1 MANSPELNNLKKEI
15 ADLKKEISRLGGDTF
30 KDIDAAIQSLGG
42 GLNGAQKVLQRMQ
55 EDAADLR
62 NEFTNIASTLKNT
75 LNDLNGQERA
85 VKTIT
90 KSYNTLES
98 LATKL
103 QNHRNGENILSI
115 KQLKI
120 IEKQTQ
126 QEVEKLN
133 TAKETAKS
141 QKEEL
146 ELKIKTGKATA
157 SETEE
162 YNKITNYIKE
172 LNPALNLKNSYLKR
186 IVALTQKEREEE
198 EKIQKTLGITGQA
211 FKGIAN
217 TLQKIGIETE
227 SIDEIST
234 SMRKAAESGK
244 GLDVISAGLKGV
256 FKAIKEGLLTDPA
269 VQIAVLVK
277 SFKVLYDIGADF
289 SQQTANMARNMGIN
303 TTQAREFNKALLEAS
318 QNSANQ
324 AASQK
329 NFTEANNNMN
339 DALGTSVVF
348 SQKMLEDQTSLTK
361 QAGLTNDEAAKLAEI
376 SVYTGKTQENIY
388 DSIGKQ
394 NKGVLSN
401 KKVLSE
407 VLKTSGQLSAL
418 YKNDPVLIAKAV
430 IQAQKLGLTLEQTKK
445 ISSGLLNFEDS
456 ISAELEAELITGKD
470 LNFER
475 ARSLALQGKTAEAA
489 EEIAKQ
495 VGSSAEFSRMNV
507 IAQESLARAANLTVD
522 ELADSLVKR
531 EAIAK
536 IQRNELGENGKRLT
550 QEEAAT
556 KLKEQQMSAT
566 EKMAAASD
574 KLKESLSSVIA
585 GPLGKIVDTISG
597 VIDKIAQSGFG
608 KVLGVIGAVGAVI
621 VSIGGLI
628 IAGKLL
634 STSIMRQLEDRKK
647 GKRGDTASRPLFTD
661 DVGNSGGSRGSSGGG
676 LGGDD
681 SDYSGPRTKTGKPDK
696 RSKEYKKYKNQK
708 SRAGK
713 SRGRGKFG
721 RILGGL
727 SSMMGMAG
735 MVSGNGSYEDDGMES
750 MTDMASSASDMI
762 SGGGGSTTK
771 AASAGKNAAKGGGLF
786 SKIGGFFGGM
796 GKKIGGSMGGVKKF
810 FSGPI
815 AKGFGKALGPILAV
829 IESVSSVSSML
840 SDAKERKAAGEKVNT
855 GKLGKS
861 LVQAAAYP
869 IANASVNLIPG
880 VGTAV
885 SIADGILGAFG
896 MSPIKWLSDNLISL
910 VPDDAFTG
918 LGNMALG
925 SKVSPSEP
933 ASPKPMANGG
943 ITKGPL
949 NALIGEAGAEAV
961 IPLNE
966 FYAKLKEFI
975 QPSQQLKE
983 LKELIQ
989 PSQQPTHI
997 YLDGMKL
1004 SAAMNVNGF
1013 KIQ

>member
-1 MANSPELNNLKKEI
+1 MTKNPEFDNLKKEI
-15 ADLKKEISRLGGDTF
+15 DNLKKEISRLGGDTF

-42 GLNGAQKVLQRMQ
+42 GLKGAQKVLQRMQ
-55 EDAADLR
+55 GDAADLR
-62 NEFTNIASTLKNT
+62 NEFSNISSTLKNT
-75 LNDLNGQERA
+75 LIDLNGQERA

-98 LATKL
+98 LANKL
-103 QNHRNGENILSI
+103 QNHRNGESILSI

-120 IEKQTQ
+120 VEKQTQ
-126 QEVEKLN
+126 QEFEKLK
-133 TAKETAKS
+133 TAKETAKL
-141 QKEEL
+141 QKASL

-162 YNKITNYIKE
+162 YNKIKNYIKE

-186 IVALTQKEREEE
+186 IVTLTQDERKEE
-198 EKIQKTLGITGQA
+198 EKIQKTLGLTGQA
-211 FKGIAN
+211 FKGIAT
-217 TLQKIGIETE
+217 TLQKIGIESE

-234 SMRKAAESGK
+234 SMRNAAKDGK

-256 FKAIKEGLLTDPA
+256 FKTVKEGLLTDPA
-269 VQIAVLVK
+269 IQIAVLVK
-277 SFKVLYDIGADF
+277 SFKVLYDVGANF
-289 SQQTANMARNMGIN
+289 SQQTADMARNMGIN

-361 QAGLTNDEAAKLAEI
+361 QAGLTNDEASKLAEL
-376 SVYTGKTQENIY
+376 SVYTGKTQEDIY

-470 LNFER
+470 LNLEK

-507 IAQESLARAANLTVD
+507 IAQESLAKAANLTVD

-608 KVLGVIGAVGAVI
+608 KVLGVIGLGAAI
-621 VSIGGLI
+621 IASIGGLI
-628 IAGKLL
+628 IAGKML
-634 STSIMRQLEDRKK
+634 SNTITNTLK
-647 GKRGDTASRPLFTD
+647 GKRGDTAARPLFTD
-661 DVGNSGGSRGSSGGG
+661 DVGNSGGSRGSSSGG

-696 RSKEYKKYKNQK
+696 RSKSYKKYKNQK

-727 SSMMGMAG
+727 GSMMGIAS
-735 MVSGNGSYEDDGMES
+735 MVGGDDSYGDDGGGIDTETVS
-750 MTDMASSASDMI
+750 NTASDMSNMGKNVKPPTAPKI
-762 SGGGGSTTK
+762 PTPPV
-771 AASAGKNAAKGGGLF
+771 AGKSTSVFGKIGNFFKGGI
-786 SKIGGFFGGM
+786 SKIGDSLGSV
-796 GKKIGGSMGGVKKF
+796 KKI

-815 AKGFGKALGPILAV
+815 AKGFGKALGPILSV
-829 IESVSSVSSML
+829 ISSIGGVMSL
-840 SDAKERKAAGEKVNT
+840 ISDAKEKKAAGEKVNA
-855 GKLGKS
+855 GGLGKS
-861 LVQAAAYP
+861 LVQEGIYP
-869 IANASVNLIPG
+869 LVNLGLNLIPG
-880 VGTAV
+880 VGTAL
-885 SIADGILGAFG
+885 SIADGIMGAFG
-896 MSPIKWLSDNLISL
+896 MSPIKWLTDNLVDLI
-910 VPDDAFTG
+910 PTEAFTG
-918 LGNMALG
+918 LGDLALG
-925 SKVSPSEP
+925 NETK
-933 ASPKPMANGG
+933 MAKGG
-943 ITKGPL
+943 IATK
-949 NALIGEAGAEAV
+949 ATRAIIGEAGPEAV
-961 IPLNE
+961 VPLTK
-966 FYAKLKEFI
+966 FYEKMD
-975 QPSQQLKE
+975 
-983 LKELIQ
+983 ELISVIKQ
-989 PSQQPTHI
+989 GGNV
-997 YLDGMKL
+997 YLDATKVGT
-1004 SAAMNVNGF
+1004 AMNVGTY
-1013 KIQ
+1013 KVQ